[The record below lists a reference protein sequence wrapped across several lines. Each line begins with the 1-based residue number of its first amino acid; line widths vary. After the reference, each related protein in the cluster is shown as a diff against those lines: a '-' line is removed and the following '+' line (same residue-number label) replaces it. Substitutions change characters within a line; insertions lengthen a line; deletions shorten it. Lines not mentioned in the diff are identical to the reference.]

1 MENPIRVLYRKIQN
15 EEISVEA
22 AAREFETIRASHRR
36 EHAER
41 AIQAPPPAEHPI
53 AAAVYHHD
61 EPYLRDHQF
70 NHRRI
75 LLGLTYASLALESG
89 LGQLADGEALQL
101 KRLTF
106 SAPVA
111 LAEGERIEV
120 AIRAADR
127 EGPAFEAV
135 CRHAASAPWRTV
147 ASGELSAVV
156 ARRQQVDPAGLRAGM
171 TAVEPLAS
179 IYRISDQIHIG
190 DSFRTLES
198 LHWRQDGNEA
208 VSRVALAAP
217 DAADARRYSLH
228 PLLINSAFLTVIPLL
243 AGAALDGNFIPFGI
257 QSLILHRRQATPTGW
272 IHAQRVKHSGELV
285 RFDAALYGDDGV
297 LVAEFN
303 GCSLKRVRGHHLAG
317 SEGAGGA
324 GNGAGNGEPLSGSEG
339 IEDYLLAQLHA
350 LGADHIGNK
359 QRHRNL
365 MDLGLESMQLVRLAG
380 QIASAAAIELEPTV
394 FFEYPSVAE
403 LAAFLWQAHGAAFA
417 SLRAQRSASTDA
429 APAAASPVAPGLAVS
444 RPDSAFAG
452 SGSGSGSSDRDIAI
466 IGMQG
471 RFGEA
476 GDLDQ
481 FWRNIWQGRELIKEV
496 PADHWEVAPWFDADP
511 EAHDRTYS
519 KWGSFIDGVD
529 RFDADFFN
537 MSRREAQWMDPQVR
551 LLLQSAYATAEH
563 AGVIKRL
570 RGSRTGVFIGS
581 CFNEYLD
588 KITELGLPMDPYIA
602 TGSGTIAAN
611 RISFWFDFKGPSLMF
626 NTACSSS
633 LVALH
638 AACVALRNGECEMAF
653 VGGSNLLLSS
663 WHYRYFSA
671 IRALS
676 PTGRCHTFD
685 ARADGYVPGEC
696 VATLL
701 LKPLS
706 KALADG
712 DPIHGVIKGS
722 AALHGGYTPSLTA
735 PSVAGEENVIV
746 HAWQDAGIDPRSLS
760 YIEAH
765 GTGTRLGDP
774 IEINAL
780 KRAFARYTG
789 DRGFC
794 HIGSVKANLGHAE
807 GAAGV
812 AGVLKV
818 LQQMK
823 HGKLPALGHFK
834 QQNPHIRLEDSPLVI
849 DTEGSDWPEQG
860 TPRRAGVSSFG
871 FSGTNAHV
879 VLEAYREQRTFATH
893 RGERVLVPLSAR
905 NAQSLRA
912 QALRLLEHLAQ
923 HAPDLAG
930 LAYTLQT
937 GREAMAAR
945 VLFMV
950 DSPAQLQQQLQ
961 AWIDGEPWI
970 DFGAA
975 SMTAEAALAAGDM
988 GQLAALWLAG
998 AEDGEAFDWMRLYG
1012 EGPHPARI
1020 DLPTYAF
1027 ATQRYWL
1034 EAPAPAAEH
1043 SATAVAEAAMA
1054 VAAYTEQWQETDVP
1068 APGARMERLICL
1080 LGEPRLRQALVR
1092 EVGALSPLTELIF
1105 IAADRDNGRDADGHY
1120 RVAAEDPQQLQAE
1133 LQQVLCAHGSSRVL
1147 YLWGMDDRRWIVDSR
1162 PIVALLK
1169 AMAATAAPVDRVLL
1183 AGRANDALERC
1194 YLESWIGIE
1203 RSLGAVMPH
1212 CPVEV
1217 AIDLPEPIGDDRRWA
1232 HHVLRQLGSG
1242 VASGS
1247 RLYRDG
1253 RVFRPML
1260 VPASLHAATEPLALE
1275 QVHTLLIT
1283 GGLGELG
1290 LLLAGELSGR
1300 ARKRTGG
1307 ALNLI
1312 LNGRSPLSA
1321 AKRARLD
1328 SLRHDTC
1335 RIFHLQADC
1344 ADHPAMAAAL
1354 AEVLPQSGP
1363 IDGVIHAA
1371 GLQAGSNLFD
1381 SAPEAFEAVLNAKV
1395 KTTLALDALL
1405 ADQPL
1410 ALICHFSSSSAML
1423 GDMGACS
1430 YAMGNRF
1437 QQAYARYVQAGRAR
1451 RVVSIHWPLWRDGG
1465 MAVGDRESTAFY
1477 LKSSGQ
1483 RMLDSAEGLTLLQR
1497 IVACEAD
1504 QVLVLAGEMARL
1516 QQRVD
1521 GINDPA
1527 AKPTAKPATANLA
1540 PPRSRS
1546 SRPELKGLSLEQA
1559 LRWDLRELASRPL
1572 KAERHTLGDDTN
1584 LADFGFDSISL
1595 AEYARLL
1602 SRHYGLKLTPEL
1614 FFSHATL
1621 AKIAA
1626 HLLAQHRPAVEAC
1639 YRSDGTRAAEPSPM
1653 PAVATTVST
1662 PAPAPAPDADAIAII
1677 GISGRFP
1684 GARNPDELWRL
1695 LAEGRDAVG
1704 EIPADRY
1711 DWRDYYGDHRENPGK
1726 TRCIWM
1732 GSVPGV
1738 GEFDPLFFEIS
1749 PREAK
1754 ALDPRQR
1761 LLLQESWNALEDAG
1775 IGPRHLLAQRVGMFV
1790 GVEEG
1795 DFRRLAGEE
1804 SLTSGHNGILA
1815 SRLAYFLN
1823 LTGPAMAI
1831 NTACSSAL
1839 VALHQAASSLRN
1851 DECEMA
1857 IAAGV
1862 NLIFSPDAFIGMTQA
1877 GMLSPDGKCYT
1888 FDRRAN
1894 GMVPG
1899 EAVCCV
1905 VLKPLA
1911 RAEADGDRIYGVLR
1925 ASGINYDGKTN
1936 GITAPSGAAQ
1946 QGLLE
1951 AVYRRAGIDTDAV
1964 EYIVTHGTGTQLG
1977 DPVEINA
1984 LNDAFRGSRPGHC
1997 ALTSTKTNVGHTF
2010 AASGLVS
2017 VISLLQAFRHDTIP
2031 ASLHCEQ
2038 ENDYIHWQASPFYVN
2053 KANKAWPRAGRD
2065 SERLGAVSA
2074 FGMSGTNAHVVLE
2087 SYSRERD
2094 AAPFLRPCYLLVL
2107 SAKTA
2112 EALTARVE
2120 QLGAALEQ
2128 GSYRD
2133 SQLPSISYTLLEG
2146 RHHFRHRLAL
2156 VAADLEE
2163 ARYSLQQYLAG
2174 EQRPNLF
2181 AGEVDRAFSAQKTI
2195 ARYLDQLL
2203 DDSRNAD
2210 DDEIRELLSGLA
2222 DCYRQG
2228 YDIDGRQLFAAVRH
2242 GAGAAPP
2249 RVSLPGYPFA
2259 REHYWPDLRRRR
2271 QQPAPLAAQ
2280 GMAHLHPLV
2289 HRNVSTLAKQR
2300 FVSGFSGRETF
2311 LADHRIGDRLV
2322 FPATAYLELA
2332 REAIVLASELPPRQV
2347 ALQNVVW
2354 LRPLA
2359 FAADNDNDNEI
2370 ELYCELAV
2378 NDHDSLSFR
2387 IYSLDGG
2394 AEQLHAQGDA
2404 QLATAAEPLP
2414 QPADLSVLRARC
2426 NVSERSHDTLYRDFE
2441 RLGMHYGP
2449 TFRAAAHLSIGS
2461 DLVVGQLSGQAL
2473 DPGLDGVLLPP
2484 GVLDSALHIAAALG
2498 TGTGGQGPT
2507 EPALPFA
2514 LESLRLYGSVA
2525 QALSAGPL
2533 TVIAAYSET
2542 QGAGTVGKVDV
2553 RICDGRGECLA
2564 RLDGFSARK
2573 TGGER
2578 PSAQAA
2584 EVTPL
2589 DETALGSLIRTPF
2602 WSPLDRPGES
2612 ISAAAKPQ
2620 LLLLGLPD
2628 AVVEGVRRQYGDQVT
2643 VLPGA
2648 PGECGAA
2655 AYRAAALSL
2664 FEWLQRRVGNHEG
2677 GYLQLFV
2684 GQGPDDLRLTAL
2696 DAMLKT
2702 AMIENGGWKAR
2713 LLALDPA
2720 MGDQAMIRVIGEQS
2734 RYHGNAL
2741 VRVFANGS
2749 LYARQWRPLA
2759 PEPAPQDV
2767 ATPFRDGGVY
2777 AITGGAGGLGLIF
2790 AGQIV
2795 GSCSNPVLY
2804 LAGRSAI
2811 APPLQQAIDRLQA
2824 RGARVHYQPLD
2835 VSDATAVSRWIDRIH
2850 AEQGALHGVIHSAG
2864 VIRDG
2869 LILRK
2874 SAGEFEQALA
2884 AKVAGIEALDQAIGD
2899 RPLDFLVCCS
2909 SQAAMGNLG
2918 QADYAAAN
2926 AYMDAFMHYRQD
2938 LAADGKRKGR
2948 SLSINWPLWRD
2959 GGMKL
2964 APVIE
2969 RQMRQQFGI
2978 APMPTVDGI
2987 GCLRQLLTGSV
2998 SAQGWVVYGELP
3010 RLADIGL
3017 PANVTH
3023 QRPAEPAPE
3032 RPAGSADI
3040 GDLELK
3046 QRIEAFVT
3054 GIVADVIQIDAAKI
3068 HPAEKFE
3075 VYGFDSIMAVGVTLA
3090 LEKHLGSL
3098 PKTLLFEHVNVAGL
3112 TNHFAKQYR
3121 DRFAA
3126 MFSDAAAQ
3134 PAGAPGMPAAEPA
3147 TAEPAPAQPLPLNRF
3162 TAARRGADGS
3172 AAQAGAPAASVERV
3186 EDSELENY
3194 VAVIGLGGYYPGAS
3208 DMDGLW
3214 QNLANGIDCMSDF
3227 PAQRWDHDKL
3237 YYKNRKVLGKT
3248 TCINGAFI
3256 EDVDKFDYS
3265 YFKMPKVYADHM
3277 SPEVRLFLQVAV
3289 QTFEDAGYS
3298 RETMLSR
3305 YGGDVGVLVGTM
3317 TNDYPYY
3324 GFESNLFRGAM
3335 ASGSGMAT
3343 IPMTVSYFY
3352 GLTGPSLFI
3361 DTMCSSSLTCI
3372 HTACQML
3379 KHDETRMVL
3388 AGGLNLMYH
3397 PYTTVNTSQGNFT
3410 SITSASVNSYGVG
3423 ADGTVIGEGVG
3434 AVLLKRLDRAIADRD
3449 QIYGVIKGSAM
3460 TNAGERNGF
3469 NVPNPDLQTLAIR
3482 QAMDQ
3487 ANVPPSSISYVEG
3500 HGSGTKLGDPIEVL
3514 GLNNAFRWATG
3525 DKQFCHLGSIKSNIG
3540 HLLAASGVAGLTKIL
3555 LQLKHGQIVPSIHS
3569 GRLNPDIDFA
3579 DTPFVVPQQLVEWR
3593 RPQRTVNGRME
3604 VFPRR
3609 AGLTSIAAGG
3619 MNAHMIV
3626 EEYPAPADC
3635 GGRIPDDQLVFV
3647 FSVHKLAV
3655 LAENLTGFRDWLA
3668 SSEAPLSR
3676 IAHTLQVGR
3685 NNLRN
3690 RLAIRCSSRQAL
3702 LDALGACIEG
3712 RYRADA
3718 DSAIFYRFPENDTA
3732 QPPDLDPADPL
3743 ASPLT
3748 RWLDGD
3754 SQVDWASLYAEL
3766 PVRISLPVYRFE
3778 KLRCWYT
3785 EPAYESSILN
3795 PLMFKNKLHPLVAQA
3810 GATLEPEAMFRTDFV
3825 EAELL
3830 DYVYG
3835 TAGGRRLSAFNFADV
3850 ALAMPALVSRL
3861 GGRALSVSC
3870 AFEQDIADWA
3880 MVAALEYR
3888 VFEIDSAQLELEFDC
3903 RRNDGQRVNL
3913 GFAVINPLADDAPPL
3928 PQSLLDHA
3936 SALFNRQP
3944 SHACQRVSA
3953 ESVSQRLAQAG
3964 HDFAPY
3970 LDSVGELVIG
3980 HAGLLLEG
3988 SPPAHR
3994 HNHYADNLQLPPD
4007 LATTI
4012 DKALYL
4018 LLDTLGLL
4026 QGQGRAVVRTIE
4038 QLCCYAK
4045 PAGRFSVVLSE
4056 IVPADDALSLSLLV
4070 LDEQA
4075 QICVKADRVSL
4086 HLGPQERASLRRD
4099 HDLLAR
4105 TVNAAAGV
4113 RPSVEPVGDPAAT
4126 GKQEQGAGPTAG
4138 DSNGDDGESGRERG
4152 TRILA
4157 FIQQALRDK
4166 LGFAAQEIG
4175 ESAQVQDLGLDS
4187 IMVVQLTD
4195 SLNKHFGTKLMPDLF
4210 YEKQRLGELA
4220 ARLEAGL
4227 PQA

>member
-1 MENPIRVLYRKIQN
+1 MESPIRVLYRKIQN

-41 AIQAPPPAEHPI
+41 AIQAPPATENPI
-53 AAAVYHHD
+53 AAAVYQHD

-106 SAPVA
+106 AAPVA
-111 LAEGERIEV
+111 LAEGERVEV
-120 AIRAADR
+120 AIRAAQR

-135 CRHAASAPWRTV
+135 CRHAASAPWRPV
-147 ASGELSAVV
+147 ASGELSAVA
-156 ARRQQVDPAGLRAGM
+156 ARRRQVDPAGLRTGM

-179 IYRISDQIHIG
+179 IYRISGQIHIG

-198 LHWRQDGNEA
+198 LHWRQDGGEA
-208 VSRVALAAP
+208 LSRVALAAP

-243 AGAALDGNFIPFGI
+243 AGAALDGDFIPFGI
-257 QSLILHRRQATPTGW
+257 QSLILHRRQVMPTGW
-272 IHAQRVKHSGELV
+272 IHARLVKHSGELV
-285 RFDAALYGDDGV
+285 LFDATLYGDDGA

-303 GCSLKRVRGHHLAG
+303 GCSLKRVRGQHLAG
-317 SEGAGGA
+317 GESAGE
-324 GNGAGNGEPLSGSEG
+324 GEPLSGSEG
-339 IEDYLLAQLHA
+339 IENYLLAQLHA
-350 LGADHIGNK
+350 LGAGHIGKK
-359 QRHRNL
+359 QRRRNL

-403 LAAFLWQAHGAAFA
+403 LAAFLWQAHRAAFA
-417 SLRAQRSASTDA
+417 PLLAQRSASAAA
-429 APAAASPVAPGLAVS
+429 APATTSPVAPALAAS
-444 RPDSAFAG
+444 RPDNAIAG
-452 SGSGSGSSDRDIAI
+452 DGAGGDRDIAI

-481 FWRNIWQGRELIKEV
+481 FWRNLWQDRDLIKEV
-496 PADHWEVAPWFDADP
+496 PADHWDAAPWFDTDP

-551 LLLQSAYATAEH
+551 LLLQSAYASAEH

-712 DPIHGVIKGS
+712 DPVHGVIKGS

-807 GAAGV
+807 GAAGI

-823 HGKLPALGHFK
+823 HGKLPALGHFE
-834 QQNPHIRLEDSPLVI
+834 QQNPHISLEDSPLVI
-849 DTEGSDWPEQG
+849 DTEGIDWPDRG
-860 TPRRAGVSSFG
+860 APRRAGVSSFG

-905 NAQSLRA
+905 NARGLRA
-912 QALRLLEHLAQ
+912 QAVRLLEHLAQ
-923 HAPDLAG
+923 HAPDLAA

-937 GREAMAAR
+937 GREAMATRA
-945 VLFMV
+945 VFMV
-950 DSPAQLQQQLQ
+950 DSTAQLRQQLQ
-961 AWIDGEPWI
+961 AWIDGEPGT

-975 SMTAEAALAAGDM
+975 SLTAEAALAAGDM

-1027 ATQRYWL
+1027 AGERYWL
-1034 EAPAPAAEH
+1034 EAPDPAAGH
-1043 SATAVAEAAMA
+1043 STTAVAETA
-1054 VAAYTEQWQETDVP
+1054 VAAYTEQWQAVDEP
-1068 APGARMERLICL
+1068 APGPRMERLICL
-1080 LGEPRLRQALVR
+1080 LGEPRLRQTLVR
-1092 EVGALSPLTELIF
+1092 EVGALSPQTELIF
-1105 IAADRDNGRDADGHY
+1105 IAADRSNGRDADGHY
-1120 RVAAEDPQQLQAE
+1120 RVAADDPQQLQEA
-1133 LQQVLCAHGSSRVL
+1133 LQPLLCAHGSSRVL
-1147 YLWGMDDRRWIVDSR
+1147 YLWGMDDRRWIADSR

-1194 YLESWIGIE
+1194 HLESWIGIE
-1203 RSLGAVMPH
+1203 RSIGAVMPH

-1217 AIDLPEPIGDDRRWA
+1217 AIDLPDPVGDDRRW
-1232 HHVLRQLGSG
+1232 VRRLWLQLGSG
-1242 VASGS
+1242 AASGS
-1247 RLYRDG
+1247 RLYRDA
-1253 RVFRPML
+1253 RVFRPVL
-1260 VPASLHAATEPLALE
+1260 VPASLDAAAEPLALE
-1275 QVHTLLIT
+1275 RMHTVLIT
-1283 GGLGELG
+1283 GGLGGLG
-1290 LLLAGELSGR
+1290 LLLAAELSSR
-1300 ARKRTGG
+1300 ARQRTGD

-1328 SLRHDTC
+1328 SLRHGTC

-1344 ADHPAMAAAL
+1344 ADRPAMAAAL

-1363 IDGVIHAA
+1363 IDAVVHAA
-1371 GLQAGSNLFD
+1371 GLQARRSLFD
-1381 SAPEAFEAVLNAKV
+1381 SAPEAFEAVLDAKV

-1410 ALICHFSSSSAML
+1410 ALICHVASSSAML

-1430 YAMGNRF
+1430 YAMANRF
-1437 QQAYARYVQAGRAR
+1437 QQAYARHVQAGRAR
-1451 RVVSIHWPLWRDGG
+1451 RVVSIHWPLWREGG

-1497 IVACEAD
+1497 IVASEAD
-1504 QVLVLAGEMARL
+1504 QVLVLAGEPARL
-1516 QQRVD
+1516 QQLVN

-1527 AKPTAKPATANLA
+1527 AKPTAKPATAPLV
-1540 PPRSRS
+1540 PPRPR

-1559 LRWDLRELASRPL
+1559 LLWDLRDLASRPL

-1595 AEYARLL
+1595 AEYAGLL

-1639 YRSDGTRAAEPSPM
+1639 YRSEGPRAAEPSPM
-1653 PAVATTVST
+1653 PTVAAAASG
-1662 PAPAPAPDADAIAII
+1662 AGASGPAPDAGAIAII
-1677 GISGRFP
+1677 GVSGRFP

-1711 DWRDYYGDHRENPGK
+1711 DWRDYYGDHREDPGK

-1754 ALDPRQR
+1754 TLDPRQR

-1775 IGPRHLLAQRVGMFV
+1775 IGARHLQAQRVGMFV

-1795 DFRRLAGEE
+1795 DFQRLAGEE

-1911 RAEADGDRIYGVLR
+1911 RAEADGDRIHGVLR
-1925 ASGINYDGKTN
+1925 GSGINYDGKTN

-1946 QGLLE
+1946 QRLLE
-1951 AVYRRAGIDTDAV
+1951 AVYQRAGIDTDAV

-2017 VISLLQAFRHDTIP
+2017 VISLLQAFHHDTIP

-2053 KANKAWPRAGRD
+2053 KANKAWPRAGRT

-2087 SYSRERD
+2087 SYSRESD
-2094 AAPFLRPCYLLVL
+2094 AAPFRRPCYLFVL

-2112 EALTARVE
+2112 EALAARAE
-2120 QLGAALEQ
+2120 QLGAALGQ
-2128 GSYRD
+2128 GGYRD
-2133 SQLPSISYTLLEG
+2133 DQLPSISYTLLEG

-2163 ARYSLQQYLAG
+2163 ARYGLQQYLAG

-2195 ARYLDQLL
+2195 TRYLDQLL
-2203 DDSRNAD
+2203 DDSRSAGD
-2210 DDEIRELLSGLA
+2210 GEIRELLSGLA

-2228 YDIDGRQLFAAVRH
+2228 YDIDGRRLFAEVRH
-2242 GAGAAPP
+2242 GACAAPP
-2249 RVSLPGYPFA
+2249 RLSLPGYPFA
-2259 REHYWPDLRRRR
+2259 REHYWPDIRRR
-2271 QQPAPLAAQ
+2271 QQQPVPPAAQ

-2289 HRNVSTLAKQR
+2289 HRNVSTLAR
-2300 FVSGFSGRETF
+2300 PCFASSFSGRETF

-2332 REAIVLASELPPRQV
+2332 REAIVRASELPPEQV
-2347 ALQNVVW
+2347 ALRNVAW

-2359 FAADNDNDNEI
+2359 FAAGGGDREVA
-2370 ELYCELAV
+2370 LYCELAV
-2378 NDHDSLSFR
+2378 NGHDNDSLSFR
-2387 IYSLDGG
+2387 IYSLDDGT
-2394 AEQLHAQGDA
+2394 EQLHAQGDA
-2404 QLATAAEPLP
+2404 QLAAAAESSPPPVDLP
-2414 QPADLSVLRARC
+2414 ALRARC
-2426 NVSERSHDTLYRDFE
+2426 NVSERSHDALYRDFE
-2441 RLGMHYGP
+2441 SLGAHYGA
-2449 TFRAAAHLSIGS
+2449 TFRGAAHLSIGP
-2461 DLVVGQLSGQAL
+2461 DLVVGQLSGQAP

-2498 TGTGGQGPT
+2498 AGAGGQGPA

-2514 LESLRLYGSVA
+2514 LESLRLYGPVA

-2542 QGAGTVGKVDV
+2542 QSAGMPGKVDV
-2553 RICDGRGECLA
+2553 RICDGGGECLV

-2578 PSAQAA
+2578 QSVQAA
-2584 EVTPL
+2584 EIAPL
-2589 DETALGSLIRTPF
+2589 DGMALGGLIRTPF
-2602 WSPLDRPGES
+2602 WSLRDRPGES
-2612 ISAAAKPQ
+2612 IPATAKPQ
-2620 LLLLGLPD
+2620 LLLLGLPE
-2628 AVVEGVRRQYGDQVT
+2628 AVVEGVRRQFGDQVT

-2648 PGECGAA
+2648 PGEGGAA

-2664 FEWLQRRVGNHEG
+2664 FEWLQQRVGSHEG
-2677 GYLQLFV
+2677 GHLQLFV
-2684 GQGPDDLRLTAL
+2684 GQGPGDLRLTAL

-2702 AMIENGGWKAR
+2702 AMIENGAWKAR

-2741 VRVFANGS
+2741 VRVFTNGS
-2749 LYARQWRPLA
+2749 LYGRQWRTLA
-2759 PEPAPQDV
+2759 PESAPQNE
-2767 ATPFRDGGVY
+2767 AAPFRDGGVY
-2777 AITGGAGGLGLIF
+2777 AITGGGGGLGLIF
-2790 AGQIV
+2790 AEQIV
-2795 GSCSNPVLY
+2795 GGCRNPVLY
-2804 LAGRSAI
+2804 LAGRSAVTQ
-2811 APPLQQAIDRLQA
+2811 PLQQAIDRLQA

-2835 VSDATAVSRWIDRIH
+2835 VSDATAVGQWIDRIH
-2850 AEQGALHGVIHSAG
+2850 TEQGALHGVIHSAG

-2874 SAGEFEQALA
+2874 SAGEFEQVLA
-2884 AKVAGIEALDQAIGD
+2884 AKVAGIEALDQAIGE

-2969 RQMRQQFGI
+2969 QQMRQQFGI
-2978 APMPTVDGI
+2978 APMPTADGI
-2987 GCLRQLLTGSV
+2987 GSLRHLLTGSV
-2998 SAQGWVVYGELP
+2998 SAQGWVVYGELS

-3017 PANVTH
+3017 PADVH
-3023 QRPAEPAPE
+3023 PP
-3032 RPAGSADI
+3032 RPAGPVPGRTAATAGI

-3046 QRIEAFVT
+3046 KRIEAFVI

-3075 VYGFDSIMAVGVTLA
+3075 VYGFDSIMAVGVTHA

-3112 TNHFAKQYR
+3112 TDHFAAQYR

-3126 MFSDAAAQ
+3126 MFSGDTAR
-3134 PAGAPGMPAAEPA
+3134 PARAPGMQASAAGPAV
-3147 TAEPAPAQPLPLNRF
+3147 AEPAPEPSLPLNRF
-3162 TAARRGADGS
+3162 AAAGRGADGS
-3172 AAQAGAPAASVERV
+3172 AAQESAPAASAERV
-3186 EDSELENY
+3186 EDSELEHY

-3324 GFESNLFRGAM
+3324 GFESNLFHGAM

-3352 GLTGPSLFI
+3352 ALTGPSLFI

-3397 PYTTVNTSQGNFT
+3397 PYTTVETSQGNFT

-3487 ANVPPSSISYVEG
+3487 ADVHPSSISYVEG
-3500 HGSGTKLGDPIEVL
+3500 HGSGTRLGDPIEVL

-3525 DKQFCHLGSIKSNIG
+3525 DKQFCYLGSIKSNIG

-3555 LQLKHGQIVPSIHS
+3555 LQIKHGQIAPSIHS

-3593 RPQRTVNGRME
+3593 RPQRTVNGRTQ

-3626 EEYPAPADC
+3626 EEYPAPADS

-3655 LAENLTGFRDWLA
+3655 LADNLTGFRDWLA

-3690 RLAIRCSSRQAL
+3690 RLAIRCRSRQAL

-3712 RYRADA
+3712 RYRAGA
-3718 DSAIFYRFPENDTA
+3718 DSKIFYRFQENDTA
-3732 QPPDLDPADPL
+3732 QPPDIDPDDPL

-3754 SQVDWASLYAEL
+3754 QQVDWASLYAEL

-3778 KLRCWYT
+3778 KPRCWYT
-3785 EPAYESSILN
+3785 GPAYESSILN
-3795 PLMFKNKLHPLVAQA
+3795 PLMFSNKLHPLVAQSS
-3810 GATLEPEAMFRTDFV
+3810 ATLEPEAMFRTDFV

-3861 GGRALSVSC
+3861 GSRALSVSC
-3870 AFEQDIADWA
+3870 AFEHDIVDWA
-3880 MVAALEYR
+3880 AVAALEYR
-3888 VFEIDSAQLELEFDC
+3888 VFEIDSEQLELEFDC

-3928 PQSLLDHA
+3928 PQPLLDNA

-3944 SHACQRVSA
+3944 SHVCQRTSA
-3953 ESVSQRLAQAG
+3953 EAVGQRLAQAG
-3964 HDFAPY
+3964 HDYAPY

-3980 HAGLLLEG
+3980 RAGLLLEG

-3994 HNHYADNLQLPPD
+3994 HNHRADHLQLPPD
-4007 LATTI
+4007 VATTI

-4018 LLDTLGLL
+4018 LLDALGLP
-4026 QGQGRAVVRTIE
+4026 QGRAVVRTIE
-4038 QLCCYAK
+4038 RLCCYAR

-4056 IVPADDALSLSLLV
+4056 IVPADGALSLCLLV

-4075 QICVKADRVSL
+4075 QICVKADRISL
-4086 HLGPQERASLRRD
+4086 HLGQQELASLRRD

-4105 TVNAAAGV
+4105 TASVAAGV
-4113 RPSVEPVGDPAAT
+4113 RPSVEAAGAPAAA
-4126 GKQEQGAGPTAG
+4126 GRQAQGTAPAGG
-4138 DSNGDDGESGRERG
+4138 DGGSGRG
-4152 TRILA
+4152 TRVLA

-4195 SLNKHFGTKLMPDLF
+4195 SLNKHFGTRLMPDLF

>member
-1 MENPIRVLYRKIQN
+1 MESPIRVLYRKIQN

-41 AIQAPPPAEHPI
+41 AIQAPPATENPI
-53 AAAVYHHD
+53 AAAVYQHD

-106 SAPVA
+106 AAPVA
-111 LAEGERIEV
+111 LAEGERVEV
-120 AIRAADR
+120 AIRAAHQ

-135 CRHAASAPWRTV
+135 CRHAASAPWRPV
-147 ASGELSAVV
+147 ASGELSAVA
-156 ARRQQVDPAGLRAGM
+156 ARQLQVDPAGLRTGM

-179 IYRISDQIHIG
+179 IYRISGQIHIG

-198 LHWRQDGNEA
+198 LYWRQDGGEA
-208 VSRVALAAP
+208 LSRVALTAL

-243 AGAALDGNFIPFGI
+243 AKAALDGDFIPFGI
-257 QSLILHRRQATPTGW
+257 QSLILHRRQVTPTGW
-272 IHAQRVKHSGELV
+272 IHAKLVKNSGELV
-285 RFDAALYGDDGV
+285 LFDATLYGDDGV

-303 GCSLKRVRGHHLAG
+303 GCSLKRVRGSQLEGGESAG
-317 SEGAGGA
+317 E
-324 GNGAGNGEPLSGSEG
+324 GEPLSGSEG
-339 IEDYLLAQLHA
+339 IESYLLAQLHA
-350 LGADHIGNK
+350 LGADHIGKK
-359 QRHRNL
+359 QRRRNL

-380 QIASAAAIELEPTV
+380 RIASAAAIELEPTV

-403 LAAFLWQAHGAAFA
+403 LAAFLWQAHRAAFA
-417 SLRAQRSASTDA
+417 PLLAQRSASTNA
-429 APAAASPVAPGLAVS
+429 APAAASPVVPGLAAS
-444 RPDSAFAG
+444 RPDSAFASAG
-452 SGSGSGSSDRDIAI
+452 GDRDIAI

-496 PADHWEVAPWFDADP
+496 PADHWDVAPWFDADP

-551 LLLQSAYATAEH
+551 LLLQSAYASAEH

-774 IEINAL
+774 IEVNAL

-807 GAAGV
+807 GAAGI

-823 HGKLPALGHFK
+823 HGKLPALGHFE
-834 QQNPHIRLEDSPLVI
+834 QQNPHISLEDSPLVI
-849 DTEGSDWPEQG
+849 DTEGIDWPDQG
-860 TPRRAGVSSFG
+860 APRRAGVSSFG

-879 VLEAYREQRTFATH
+879 VLEAYRERRTFATH

-905 NAQSLRA
+905 NAQGLRA
-912 QALRLLEHLAQ
+912 QAVRLLEHLAQ
-923 HAPDLAG
+923 HAPDLAA

-937 GREAMAAR
+937 GREAMATRA
-945 VLFMV
+945 LFMV

-961 AWIDGEPWI
+961 AWIGSEPGT

-975 SMTAEAALAAGDM
+975 SMTAEAALAAGDT

-998 AEDGEAFDWMRLYG
+998 AEEGDAFDWMRLYG

-1027 ATQRYWL
+1027 GGERYWL
-1034 EAPAPAAEH
+1034 DAPAPAVGH
-1043 SATAVAEAAMA
+1043 SATAVAETA
-1054 VAAYTEQWQETDVP
+1054 VAAYSEQWQEVDEP
-1068 APGARMERLICL
+1068 APGPRMERLICL
-1080 LGEPRLRQALVR
+1080 LGEPQLRQALVR
-1092 EVGALSPLTELIF
+1092 EVGELSPQTELIF
-1105 IAADRDNGRDADGHY
+1105 IAADRSNGRDADGHY
-1120 RVAAEDPQQLQAE
+1120 RVAAEDPLQLQE
-1133 LQQVLCAHGSSRVL
+1133 GLQPLLSAHGSSRVL
-1147 YLWGMDDRRWIVDSR
+1147 YLWGMDDRRWIADSR

-1169 AMAATAAPVDRVLL
+1169 AMATTAAPVDRVLL

-1194 YLESWIGIE
+1194 HLESWIGIE
-1203 RSLGAVMPH
+1203 RSVGAVMPH

-1217 AIDLPEPIGDDRRWA
+1217 AIDLPAPIGDDRRW
-1232 HHVLRQLGSG
+1232 VRRLWRQLGSG
-1242 VASGS
+1242 TASGS

-1260 VPASLHAATEPLALE
+1260 VPASLDAAAEPLALE
-1275 QVHTLLIT
+1275 RMHTVLIT

-1290 LLLAGELSGR
+1290 LLLAAELSSR
-1300 ARKRTGG
+1300 AKKRTGDV
-1307 ALNLI
+1307 LNLI

-1328 SLRHDTC
+1328 SLHHGTC

-1344 ADHPAMAAAL
+1344 ADRPAMAAAL

-1363 IDGVIHAA
+1363 IDAVIHAA
-1371 GLQAGSNLFD
+1371 GLQARSSLFD

-1405 ADQPL
+1405 ADRPL

-1430 YAMGNRF
+1430 YAMANRF
-1437 QQAYARYVQAGRAR
+1437 QQAYARHMQAGRAR
-1451 RVVSIHWPLWRDGG
+1451 RIVSIHWPLWREGG

-1477 LKSSGQ
+1477 LKSSGL

-1497 IVACEAD
+1497 IVASEAD
-1504 QVLVLAGEMARL
+1504 QVLVLAGESARL
-1516 QQRVD
+1516 QQLVD

-1540 PPRSRS
+1540 PHRPR

-1559 LRWDLRELASRPL
+1559 LLWDLRDLASRPL

-1602 SRHYGLKLTPEL
+1602 SHHYGLKLTPEL

-1626 HLLAQHRPAVEAC
+1626 HLLAQHRPAVEVC
-1639 YRSDGTRAAEPSPM
+1639 YRSEGTRAAELSPM
-1653 PAVATTVST
+1653 PTVAAAASG
-1662 PAPAPAPDADAIAII
+1662 PAPNAGAIAII

-1695 LAEGRDAVG
+1695 QVEGRDAVG

-1711 DWRDYYGDHRENPGK
+1711 DWRDYYGDHREDPGK

-1754 ALDPRQR
+1754 TLDPRQR

-1775 IGPRHLLAQRVGMFV
+1775 IGARHLQAQRVGMFV

-1795 DFRRLAGEE
+1795 DFQRLAGDE

-1925 ASGINYDGKTN
+1925 GSGINYDGKTN

-1946 QGLLE
+1946 QCLLE
-1951 AVYRRAGIDTDAV
+1951 AVYRRAGIDIDAV

-2087 SYSRERD
+2087 SYIRESD
-2094 AAPFLRPCYLLVL
+2094 AAPFRRPCYLLVL

-2128 GSYRD
+2128 GGYRD
-2133 SQLPSISYTLLEG
+2133 DQLPSISYTLLEG

-2174 EQRPNLF
+2174 EKRPNLF

-2195 ARYLDQLL
+2195 VRYLDQLL
-2203 DDSRNAD
+2203 DDSRNAGD
-2210 DDEIRELLSGLA
+2210 GEIRDLLSGLA

-2228 YDIDGRQLFAAVRH
+2228 YDIDGRRLFAAVRH
-2242 GAGAAPP
+2242 GACEAPP
-2249 RVSLPGYPFA
+2249 RLSLPGYPFA
-2259 REHYWPDLRRRR
+2259 REHYWPDIRRRR

-2289 HRNVSTLAKQR
+2289 HCNVSTLARQR
-2300 FVSGFSGRETF
+2300 FVSRFSGRETF

-2332 REAIVLASELPPRQV
+2332 REAIVRASELPPRQV
-2347 ALQNVVW
+2347 ALRNVVW

-2359 FAADNDNDNEI
+2359 FAAGGGDGEVA
-2370 ELYCELAV
+2370 LYCELAV
-2378 NDHDSLSFR
+2378 NGHDSLSFR
-2387 IYSLDGG
+2387 IYSLDNGT
-2394 AEQLHAQGDA
+2394 EQLHAQGDA
-2404 QLATAAEPLP
+2404 QLTASAASPP
-2414 QPADLSVLRARC
+2414 QPVDLSALRARC
-2426 NVSERSHDTLYRDFE
+2426 NVSERSHDALYRDFE
-2441 RLGMHYGP
+2441 SLGAHYGA
-2449 TFRAAAHLSIGS
+2449 TFRGAAHLSIGP

-2498 TGTGGQGPT
+2498 TGAGGQGPA

-2533 TVIAAYSET
+2533 TVIAAYSEAR
-2542 QGAGTVGKVDV
+2542 GAGTVGKVDV
-2553 RICDGRGECLA
+2553 RICDGGGECLVL
-2564 RLDGFSARK
+2564 LDGFSARK
-2573 TGGER
+2573 TASER
-2578 PSAQAA
+2578 QSAQVA

-2589 DETALGSLIRTPF
+2589 EDETAFGSLIRTPF
-2602 WSPLDRPGES
+2602 WSPLDHPGES
-2612 ISAAAKPQ
+2612 IPAAAKPQ
-2620 LLLLGLPD
+2620 LLLLGLPE

-2664 FEWLQRRVGNHEG
+2664 FEWLQRRVGSHEG

-2684 GQGPDDLRLTAL
+2684 GQGSDNLRLTAL

-2702 AMIENGGWKAR
+2702 AMIENGAWRAR
-2713 LLALDPA
+2713 LLVLDPA
-2720 MGDQAMIRVIGEQS
+2720 MGDQAMIRVIGEQN

-2741 VRVFANGS
+2741 MRVFANGS
-2749 LYARQWRPLA
+2749 LYGRQWRTLA
-2759 PEPAPQDV
+2759 PESMPQNE

-2790 AGQIV
+2790 AEQIV
-2795 GSCSNPVLY
+2795 GSCRNPVLY
-2804 LAGRSAI
+2804 LVGRSAVTQ
-2811 APPLQQAIDRLQA
+2811 PLQQAIDRLQA
-2824 RGARVHYQPLD
+2824 RGAQVHYQSLD
-2835 VSDATAVSRWIDRIH
+2835 VSDATAVSRWIDRID
-2850 AEQGALHGVIHSAG
+2850 AEQGALHGVVHSAG

-2869 LILRK
+2869 LILHK
-2874 SAGEFEQALA
+2874 SAGEFEQVLA
-2884 AKVAGIEALDQAIGD
+2884 AKVAGIEALDEAIGE

-2918 QADYAAAN
+2918 QVDYAAAN

-2969 RQMRQQFGI
+2969 QQMRQRFGI
-2978 APMPTVDGI
+2978 APMPTADGI
-2987 GCLRQLLTGSV
+2987 GSLRQLLTGSV
-2998 SAQGWVVYGELP
+2998 SAQGWVVYGELS

-3017 PANVTH
+3017 PADV
-3023 QRPAEPAPE
+3023 QPRRPAEPAPG
-3032 RPAGSADI
+3032 RTAGAADI

-3046 QRIEAFVT
+3046 KRIEAFVT

-3075 VYGFDSIMAVGVTLA
+3075 VYGFDSIMAVGVTHA

-3112 TNHFAKQYR
+3112 TDHFAVQYR

-3126 MFSDAAAQ
+3126 MFSGAVAQ
-3134 PAGAPGMPAAEPA
+3134 PATAAGPAA
-3147 TAEPAPAQPLPLNRF
+3147 AEPAPAQPLPLHRF
-3162 TAARRGADGS
+3162 AAANRGADGS
-3172 AAQAGAPAASVERV
+3172 AAQEGAPTASVERV
-3186 EDSELENY
+3186 EDSELEHY

-3214 QNLANGIDCMSDF
+3214 RNLANGIDCMSDF

-3379 KHDETRMVL
+3379 KHDETKMVL

-3397 PYTTVNTSQGNFT
+3397 PYTTVETSQGNFT

-3487 ANVPPSSISYVEG
+3487 ANVHPSSISYVEG

-3525 DKQFCHLGSIKSNIG
+3525 DKQFCYLGSIKSNIG

-3555 LQLKHGQIVPSIHS
+3555 LQIKHGQIVPSIHS
-3569 GRLNPDIDFA
+3569 GQLNPDIDFA

-3593 RPQRTVNGRME
+3593 RPQRTVNGRMQ

-3626 EEYPAPADC
+3626 EEYPAPADS

-3647 FSVHKLAV
+3647 FSVHKLSV

-3690 RLAIRCSSRQAL
+3690 RLAIRCRSRQAL

-3712 RYRADA
+3712 RYRAGA
-3718 DSAIFYRFPENDTA
+3718 DSKIFYRFQENDTA
-3732 QPPDLDPADPL
+3732 QPPDIDPDDPL
-3743 ASPLT
+3743 ISPLT

-3754 SQVDWASLYAEL
+3754 KQVDWASLYAEL

-3778 KLRCWYT
+3778 KPRCWYT

-3795 PLMFKNKLHPLVAQA
+3795 PLMFSNKLHPLVAQSN
-3810 GATLEPEAMFRTDFV
+3810 ATLEPEAMFRTDFI

-3861 GGRALSVSC
+3861 GGRALSVSW
-3870 AFEQDIADWA
+3870 AFEHDIADWA
-3880 MVAALEYR
+3880 TVAALEYR
-3888 VFEIDSAQLELEFDC
+3888 VFEIDSEQLELEFDC

-3928 PQSLLDHA
+3928 PQPLLDNA
-3936 SALFNRQP
+3936 GALFNRQP
-3944 SHACQRVSA
+3944 SHACKRVSA
-3953 ESVSQRLAQAG
+3953 EAVGQRLAQAG

-3980 HAGLLLEG
+3980 QAGLLLEG

-3994 HNHYADNLQLPPD
+3994 HNHHADNLQLPPD
-4007 LATTI
+4007 VATTI

-4018 LLDTLGLL
+4018 LLDALGLP
-4026 QGQGRAVVRTIE
+4026 QGRAVVRTIE
-4038 QLCCYAK
+4038 RLCCYAK

-4056 IVPADDALSLSLLV
+4056 IVPADGALSLSLLV

-4086 HLGPQERASLRRD
+4086 HLGQQELASLRRD
-4099 HDLLAR
+4099 HDLLAGA
-4105 TVNAAAGV
+4105 VNATAGV
-4113 RPSVEPVGDPAAT
+4113 RPSVEPAGDPGAAGRQAQDT
-4126 GKQEQGAGPTAG
+4126 EPTAG
-4138 DSNGDDGESGRERG
+4138 DGESGRG
-4152 TRILA
+4152 TRVLA

-4175 ESAQVQDLGLDS
+4175 ESAQLQDLGLDS

-4195 SLNKHFGTKLMPDLF
+4195 SLNKHFDTKLMPDLF